1 MDGRHTYVLSLRRE
15 AALIAQA
22 SQLNELLFPCC
33 FYKRLI
39 YLHKRPAL
47 DEFPS
52 SMANTDWTGLDW
64 KLGRQ
69 QHESTQLHCR
79 LLAGTGQISYVLT
92 REREGD
98 TIFRN
103 GRCVH
108 QLHELT
114 NMPPGTSKPRHERC
128 IQESES
134 ESVCLIEWDECSR
147 SLCKRNL
154 FLSCSQ
160 FSVLYLSDNRS
171 IRCWLDGLAH

>member
-1 MDGRHTYVLSLRRE
+1 M
-15 AALIAQA
+15 
-22 SQLNELLFPCC
+22 NF
-33 FYKRLI
+33 
-39 YLHKRPAL
+39 LHQWR
-47 DEFPS
+47 
-52 SMANTDWTGLDW
+52 TRTGLDW

-160 FSVLYLSDNRS
+160 FYISPTTAAFVVGWMDWHIKSMQTRYIMLWDDCTCTTYLLKCFNAVWRLSFFRSSLFSFLLSV
-171 IRCWLDGLAH
+171 